1 MFKVLYKVTSGP
13 LCIISAK
20 SIKQKRKADKLY
32 VNSLSCVI
40 NCSPNC
46 EQFIRHLN
54 IWKKKYLAYLCELCL
69 SLCYKG
75 VEHTHN
81 RPPIH
86 VPFGV
91 YIMKRPC
98 WEAERE
104 GRNNV
109 GSR

>member
-54 IWKKKYLAYLCELCL
+54 IWKKNIWHIFVNSAFHCAIKE
-69 SLCYKG
+69 
-75 VEHTHN
+75 
-81 RPPIH
+81 
-86 VPFGV
+86 
-91 YIMKRPC
+91 
-98 WEAERE
+98 
-104 GRNNV
+104 
-109 GSR
+109 